1 MLQGVLVDEAIE
13 VLFQGAGDF
22 RGTPGAWAIHESL
35 RALGGKTM
43 DPFSQRGIG
52 KVERIGD
59 GLEALPCHDGADRL
73 GATED
78 PGLLGPLQEGI

>member
-13 VLFQGAGDF
+13 VLFQCAGDF
-22 RGTPGAWAIHESL
+22 GGTPGAWAIHESL

-43 DPFSQRGIG
+43 DPFAQRGLG
-52 KVERIGD
+52 KVERSGD
-59 GLEALPCHDGADRL
+59 GWEALPCHDGADRL

-78 PGLLGPLQEGI
+78 TGLLGPLHEGI

>member
-13 VLFQGAGDF
+13 VLFQCAGDF
-22 RGTPGAWAIHESL
+22 GGTPGAWTIHESL

-43 DPFSQRGIG
+43 DPFSQSGIG
-52 KVERIGD
+52 KVQRIGD
-59 GLEALPCHDGADRL
+59 GLEALPGHDGADRL

-78 PGLLGPLQEGI
+78 TGLLGPLQEGV

>member
-22 RGTPGAWAIHESL
+22 GGTPGAWTIHESL

-43 DPFSQRGIG
+43 DPFAQRGIG

-78 PGLLGPLQEGI
+78 TGLLGPLQEGI